1 MVKKGE
7 IQYMYNDE
15 EEDIKGNAE
24 VIKSFVKDASKTND
38 IKKIKDLLKLIDSVA
53 DAIIEDIDRMAEG
66 E

>member
-1 MVKKGE
+1 MVKKDE
-7 IQYMYNDE
+7 TQYMYSDE

-38 IKKIKDLLKLIDSVA
+38 INKIKDLLKLIDSVA
-53 DAIIEDIDRMAEG
+53 DAIIEDVDRMAEG

>member
-1 MVKKGE
+1 
-7 IQYMYNDE
+7 MYSDD

-24 VIKSFVKDASKTND
+24 VIKSFIKDASKTND
-38 IKKIKDLLKLIDSVA
+38 IKKIRDLLKLIDSVA